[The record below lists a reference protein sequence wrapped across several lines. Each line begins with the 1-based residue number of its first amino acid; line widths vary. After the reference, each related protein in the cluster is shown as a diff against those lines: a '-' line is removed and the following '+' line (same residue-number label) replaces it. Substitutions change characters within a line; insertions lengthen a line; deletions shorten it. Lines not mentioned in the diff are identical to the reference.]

1 MTSVEWRNWLIAAGE
16 NRGWQVPAK
25 YGRQKEFSKF
35 QNLAGRLVQVRWD
48 IIPLTKALW
57 VNFAPG

>member
-35 QNLAGRLVQVRWD
+35 KILQDGWYKCAGILSR
-48 IIPLTKALW
+48 
-57 VNFAPG
+57 